1 MKDRW
6 DVELLM
12 AVSADQGRSADA
24 YGLPV
29 RHSYVDSICK
39 WILRLGLPAV
49 LGLGGLLFYWVW
61 IDGERTMVFW
71 RVIGMI
77 PLTISFT
84 AIAIWALQ
92 AWLPPAEDDR
102 REPEISTARERRP
115 SRRRP
120 PARRAPTLIAYSAA
134 DPPRP
139 STS

>member
-1 MKDRW
+1 
-6 DVELLM
+6 M
-12 AVSADQGRSADA
+12 AGPADQGRSADA

-29 RHSYVDSICK
+29 RRSYVDTICK
-39 WILRLGLPAV
+39 WILRLVLPSV

-77 PLTISFT
+77 PLTVSFT

-92 AWLPPAEDDR
+92 AWLPPAESDH
-102 REPEISTARERRP
+102 REPESIQLEPPR
-115 SRRRP
+115 
-120 PARRAPTLIAYSAA
+120 PARDRQRPKPPPTLIAYSAA